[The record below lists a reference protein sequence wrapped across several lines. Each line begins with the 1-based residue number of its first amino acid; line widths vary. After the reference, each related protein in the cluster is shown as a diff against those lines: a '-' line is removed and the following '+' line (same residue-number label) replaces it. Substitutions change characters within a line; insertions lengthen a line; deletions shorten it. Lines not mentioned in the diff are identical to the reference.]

1 MDIYTY
7 IDTYSKLSFK
17 EKEFT
22 EVDNLIFSLLIYLDF
37 QGIVKS
43 TTEKIS
49 LQKAGDIFLKNYTI
63 KQVEALGVAQKNA
76 YLTLSKIITTPRYQ
90 NVLLSQYIYD
100 ANKDKQFSAITFE
113 LQKNVVYIA
122 FEGTDELL
130 SGWKENFQMSY
141 LFPNPSQ
148 LLAIKYLN
156 KNISLFTKKVIV
168 GGHSKGGNLALVA
181 SMYCKRFYQYKI
193 KKVYSNDGPGLRKE
207 QLLSANYQRIKHKLI
222 HFVPEYTVVGILL
235 RNERYHVIKS
245 TKKNIYAHDIATWK
259 IIDDKL
265 ERGSLSERSKN
276 IETSLILW
284 LENHTDLE
292 KEQIV
297 TNIFEVLESKNI
309 DKVIEIKGIKK
320 TVEMI
325 DSIRKLDTTTKK
337 LMINLFTFV
346 GKYVVSNSNF
356 IKSELPQHII
366 SGKPEKQLR

>member
-1 MDIYTY
+1 MDIYGY
-7 IDTYSKLSFK
+7 IDTYSKFSFK
-17 EKEFT
+17 EKDFT
-22 EVDNLIFSLLIYLDF
+22 EIDNLIFSLLIYLDF
-37 QGIVKS
+37 QGIVKT
-43 TTEKIS
+43 TTEKTT
-49 LQKAGDIFLKNYTI
+49 LQKAGEIFLKNYTM
-63 KQVEALGVAQKNA
+63 KQMETLGIAQKNA
-76 YLTLSKIITTPRYQ
+76 YLILSKIITTPRYQ
-90 NVLLSQYIYD
+90 NVLLSQYVYE
-100 ANKDKQFSAITFE
+100 ATKDKQFSAITFE
-113 LQKNVVYIA
+113 VKKNVIYIA

-156 KNISLFTKKVIV
+156 ENISIFTKEVIV

-193 KKVYSNDGPGLRKE
+193 KTIYSNDGPGLRKE
-207 QLLSANYQRIKHKLI
+207 QLLSVNYQRVKNKLI

-235 RNERYHVIKS
+235 RNERCHVIKS

-265 ERGSLSERSKN
+265 EPGSLSERSKN

-284 LENHTDLE
+284 LENHTDSE

-356 IKSELPQHII
+356 IKKELPQYII
-366 SGKPEKQLR
+366 PNKQKKE